1 MNSATFEIL
10 CNNIKNA
17 LQKNAEY
24 KNARVAIMPNGENY
38 TIAISATINHSKKQI
53 IINTDKYEPHGISAQ
68 KFLAGATKYL
78 PKCAKYSVKIKT
90 DDDDNGKMLTGKVKL
105 NDDSVDGLSIIL
117 S

>member
-1 MNSATFEIL
+1 MNGTTFKIL

-24 KNARVAIMPNGENY
+24 KNARVAIMPNGKNY

-53 IINTDKYEPHGISAQ
+53 IIYTDKYEPGGISAQ
-68 KFLAGATKYL
+68 KFLASAKKCL
-78 PKCAKYSVKIKT
+78 PKCANYSVAIKT
-90 DDDDNGKMLTGKVKL
+90 NDDDDGKMLTGKVEFH
-105 NDDSVDGLSIIL
+105 DDSVDGLSLIL